1 MLPRVV
7 AAILV
12 THFGLVSSG
21 LAQPPGQTTS
31 RPVSDEAPLGHTGLV
46 LGGGVSAGRM
56 LLSGAEGIPLDA
68 GLEAFLGWSFG
79 RVAYCAWSKIHLD
92 KADEGHFNLGGA
104 MRLWPWPRFRR
115 LYTEARLG
123 YEAVGLVYA
132 GNPCGDDTPP
142 EECERL
148 DGRRGAV
155 VGGSLGFELFT
166 SDFLTFD
173 LRAGLQ
179 AALILDHPGYV
190 LLDLGLA
197 AHIY

>member
-12 THFGLVSSG
+12 THLGLVSSG
-21 LAQPPGQTTS
+21 LAQPPGQTTP
-31 RPVSDEAPLGHTGLV
+31 RPVSDEPRLGHTGMV
-46 LGGGVSAGRM
+46 LGGGVSMGM
-56 LLSGAEGIPLDA
+56 LLLSGEGGTPSDA

-79 RVAYCAWSKIHLD
+79 RKAYCAWSKIHLD
-92 KADEGHFNLGGA
+92 GADEAHLDLGGA
-104 MRLWPWPRFRR
+104 VRQWPWPRFPR

-123 YEAVGLVYA
+123 YEAVGLVFV
-132 GNPCGDDTPP
+132 GNPCGDDTLP
-142 EECERL
+142 EKCEKL
-148 DGRRGAV
+148 DTRRGAV
-155 VGGSLGFELFT
+155 VGGTLGIELFT

-179 AALILDHPGYV
+179 AGLILDHPGYV

-197 AHIY
+197 AQIY